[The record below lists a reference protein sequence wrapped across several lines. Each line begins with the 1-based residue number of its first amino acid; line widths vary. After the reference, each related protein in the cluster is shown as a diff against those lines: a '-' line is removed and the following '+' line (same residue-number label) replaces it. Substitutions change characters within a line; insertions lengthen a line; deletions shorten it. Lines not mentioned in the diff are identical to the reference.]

1 MIDEIFHEYSQ
12 MRRNGLDT
20 REALKA
26 LRTYIDSLSR
36 EMKEQLAT
44 RLRTWEKDFV
54 AQGTTQTQPR
64 KSTGTMKPVQPLPKA
79 RPDMPVS
86 QASSSPAAP
95 ATSSGKTI
103 VPPAWIECP
112 HCGKKNRSSDVFCY
126 SCGNLIAETVE
137 LDTRQFADASDKLF
151 SDEFFGH
158 DSVLV
163 LTVRDTGVLT
173 VRDTGQTFE
182 LRPQLRN
189 HELVI
194 GRNTDNSAMRPDV
207 DLEAEGAKQGVSRL
221 HLALWYESRDSAIQA
236 YDLGS
241 ANGSYINGQ
250 RIHPRE
256 IRLLRNQDELRLGRL
271 VLRVRYYHPGEEIP
285 PLLSGS

>member
-1 MIDEIFHEYSQ
+1 MVDDIFQEYTQ

-20 REALKA
+20 REALKT

-36 EMKEQLAT
+36 EKKEELAV
-44 RLRTWEKDFV
+44 RLRTWEKEFSGQP
-54 AQGTTQTQPR
+54 AQTPPR
-64 KSTGTMKPVQPLPKA
+64 QSLSTAKTVQPLSKP
-79 RPDMPVS
+79 
-86 QASSSPAAP
+86 SSLPGSPAVPPP
-95 ATSSGKTI
+95 AMPAAGSKT
-103 VPPAWIECP
+103 VTPPAWIECP
-112 HCGKKNRSSDVFCY
+112 HCNKKNRTSDVFCY

-137 LDTRQFADASDKLF
+137 FDTRQFADANDKLF
-151 SDEFFGH
+151 SDEYFGY

-163 LTVRDTGVLT
+163 LTVRE
-173 VRDTGQTFE
+173 TGQTFE

-189 HELVI
+189 HEMVV

-207 DLEAEGAKQGVSRL
+207 DLGEDGAKQGVSRL
-221 HLALWYESRDSAIQA
+221 HLALWYEARDSAIQA

-256 IRLLRNQDELRLGRL
+256 IRLLRSQDELRLGRL
-271 VLRVRYYHPGEEIP
+271 VLRVRFYHPGDEVP
-285 PLLSGS
+285 ATNTQK

>member
-1 MIDEIFHEYSQ
+1 MVDDIFQEYTQ

-26 LRTYIDSLSR
+26 LRTYIDSLPR
-36 EMKEQLAT
+36 EMKEELAT
-44 RLRTWEKDFV
+44 RLRTWEKEFSGQPSQ
-54 AQGTTQTQPR
+54 APR
-64 KSTGTMKPVQPLPKA
+64 KSTNTVKSVQPLPKPLA
-79 RPDMPVS
+79 EP
-86 QASSSPAAP
+86 P
-95 ATSSGKTI
+95 ATPTAGVSKTA

-112 HCGKKNRSSDVFCY
+112 HCSKKNRASDVFCY

-137 LDTRQFADASDKLF
+137 FDTRQFADANDKLF
-151 SDEFFGH
+151 SDEYFGY

-163 LTVRDTGVLT
+163 LTVRDTG
-173 VRDTGQTFE
+173 QTYE

-189 HELVI
+189 HEMVV

-207 DLEAEGAKQGVSRL
+207 DLGTEGAKQGVSRL
-221 HLALWYESRDSAIQA
+221 HLALWYEARDSAIQA

-241 ANGSYINGQ
+241 ANGSFINGQ

-256 IRLLRNQDELRLGRL
+256 IRLLRSQDELRLGRL
-271 VLRVRYYHPGEEIP
+271 VLRVRFYHPGDEIP
-285 PLLSGS
+285 LNP

>member
-1 MIDEIFHEYSQ
+1 MVDDIFQEYTQ

-26 LRTYIDSLSR
+26 LRTYIDSLPR
-36 EMKEQLAT
+36 EKKEELAV
-44 RLRTWEKDFV
+44 RLRTWEKEFSG
-54 AQGTTQTQPR
+54 QPSQTPPR
-64 KSTGTMKPVQPLPKA
+64 KSTSTAKTLQPLPKPLSEPPSQPPA
-79 RPDMPVS
+79 MPGSGSKV
-86 QASSSPAAP
+86 
-95 ATSSGKTI
+95 AT
-103 VPPAWIECP
+103 PPAWIECP
-112 HCGKKNRSSDVFCY
+112 HCGKKNRASDVFCY

-137 LDTRQFADASDKLF
+137 FDTRQFADANDKLF
-151 SDEFFGH
+151 SDEYFGY

-163 LTVRDTGVLT
+163 LTIRE
-173 VRDTGQTFE
+173 TGQTFE

-189 HELVI
+189 HEMVV

-207 DLEAEGAKQGVSRL
+207 DLGEEGAKLGVSRL
-221 HLALWYESRDSAIQA
+221 HLALWYEARDSAIQA

-256 IRLLRNQDELRLGRL
+256 IRLLRSQDELRLGRL
-271 VLRVRYYHPGEEIP
+271 VLRVRFYHPGDEVPSEN
-285 PLLSGS
+285 LQS

>member
-1 MIDEIFHEYSQ
+1 
-12 MRRNGLDT
+12 
-20 REALKA
+20 
-26 LRTYIDSLSR
+26 
-36 EMKEQLAT
+36 
-44 RLRTWEKDFV
+44 
-54 AQGTTQTQPR
+54 
-64 KSTGTMKPVQPLPKA
+64 
-79 RPDMPVS
+79 
-86 QASSSPAAP
+86 
-95 ATSSGKTI
+95 
-103 VPPAWIECP
+103 
-112 HCGKKNRSSDVFCY
+112 
-126 SCGNLIAETVE
+126 
-137 LDTRQFADASDKLF
+137 
-151 SDEFFGH
+151 
-158 DSVLV
+158 
-163 LTVRDTGVLT
+163 

-182 LRPQLRN
+182 LRPQLRS

-271 VLRVRYYHPGEEIP
+271 VLRVRYYHPGDEV
-285 PLLSGS
+285 PLMKSSS

>member
-1 MIDEIFHEYSQ
+1 MVDDIFQEYTQ

-26 LRTYIDSLSR
+26 LRTYIDSLPR
-36 EMKEQLAT
+36 ELKEELAV
-44 RLRTWEKDFV
+44 RLRTWEKDFSH
-54 AQGTTQTQPR
+54 GTVEPL
-64 KSTGTMKPVQPLPKA
+64 KSPAPAKLQPLPKSKPA
-79 RPDMPVS
+79 DLPP
-86 QASSSPAAP
+86 ASSPGLPAN
-95 ATSSGKTI
+95 KTAST
-103 VPPAWIECP
+103 PPAWIECP

-137 LDTRQFADASDKLF
+137 FDTRQFADASDKLF
-151 SDEFFGH
+151 SDEYFGY

-163 LTVRDTGVLT
+163 LTVRE
-173 VRDTGQTFE
+173 TGQTFE

-207 DLEAEGAKQGVSRL
+207 DLGGDGAKQGVSRL
-221 HLALWYESRDSAIQA
+221 HLALWYEARDSAIQA

-271 VLRVRYYHPGEEIP
+271 VLRVRYYHPGDEIP
-285 PLLSGS
+285 PLNPSS

>member
-1 MIDEIFHEYSQ
+1 MVDDIFQEYTQ

-26 LRTYIDSLSR
+26 LRTYIDSLPR
-36 EMKEQLAT
+36 EMKEELAT
-44 RLRTWEKDFV
+44 RLRTWEKEFS
-54 AQGTTQTQPR
+54 AQLQQPPPR
-64 KSTGTMKPVQPLPKA
+64 KSISNVKAVQPLPKPTPLSESPA
-79 RPDMPVS
+79 VQPI
-86 QASSSPAAP
+86 SSPAMP
-95 ATSSGKTI
+95 AAGKTAA
-103 VPPAWIECP
+103 PPAWIECP
-112 HCGKKNRSSDVFCY
+112 HCGKKNRASDVFCY

-137 LDTRQFADASDKLF
+137 FDTRQFADANDKLF
-151 SDEFFGH
+151 SDEYFGY
-158 DSVLV
+158 DSL
-163 LTVRDTGVLT
+163 LVLT

-189 HELVI
+189 HELVV

-207 DLEAEGAKQGVSRL
+207 DLGVEGARLGVSRL
-221 HLALWYESRDSAIQA
+221 HLALWYEARDSAIQA

-256 IRLLRNQDELRLGRL
+256 IRLLRNQDELRLGKL
-271 VLRVRYYHPGEEIP
+271 VMRVRYYHPGDEIP
-285 PLLSGS
+285 SMNASGT